1 MKKTIAELMRQGM
14 PLEDIHMMM
23 EEAFNEAYKERE
35 QEQKELE
42 IAAMRDRA
50 ATALV
55 DYMNAVLGDV
65 LDEPIE
71 TEGAAELLDEA
82 IEAPRMKLD
91 IMKAFDAAVKRTM
104 PAPLRDGRHK
114 QITASDDEALY
125 DFLYDL
131 GLVQP
136 KK

>member
-35 QEQKELE
+35 QEQKASER
-42 IAAMRDRA
+42 AALRDRA
-50 ATALV
+50 AHALT
-55 DYMNAVLGDV
+55 DYMNVVMADV
-65 LDEPIE
+65 LDEEVDAE
-71 TEGAAELLDEA
+71 TAAELLDEA
-82 IEAPRMKLD
+82 IEQVRMKID
-91 IMKAFDAAVKRTM
+91 IMQAFDAAVKKTM

-114 QITASDDEALY
+114 QIVTTDDEALN
-125 DFLYDL
+125 DFLYGL
-131 GLVQP
+131 GLIQP

>member
-42 IAAMRDRA
+42 RAALRDRA
-50 ATALV
+50 AHALT
-55 DYMNAVLGDV
+55 DYMNVVMADV
-65 LDEPIE
+65 LDEEIDAE
-71 TEGAAELLDEA
+71 VAADLLDEA
-82 IEAPRMKLD
+82 IEQVRMKLD
-91 IMKAFDAAVKRTM
+91 IMQAFGAEIKKM
-104 PAPLRDGRHK
+104 PAPMRAVHK
-114 QITASDDEALY
+114 DDDEALY